1 MNLETRLENL
11 KKQQEIIRE
20 QFIKIAGAIELIEG
34 MIEDE
39 KNNGTEEEPKK
50 SKK

>member
-34 MIEDE
+34 MIED
-39 KNNGTEEEPKK
+39 
-50 SKK
+50 

>member
-11 KKQQEIIRE
+11 KKQQEMIKE
-20 QFIKIAGAIELIEG
+20 QFIKIAGAIELLEG
-34 MIEDE
+34 MVEDE
-39 KNNGTEEEPKK
+39 KNNGTKEEPKK

>member
-20 QFIKIAGAIELIEG
+20 QFIKIAGAIELVEG

>member
-11 KKQQEIIRE
+11 KKQQDMIKE
-20 QFIKIAGAIELIEG
+20 QFIRIAGAIEMLES
-34 MIEDE
+34 MLEDE
-39 KNNGTEEEPKK
+39 KNNGAKDEPKK